1 MTTTNWD
8 LVTQALIKVVILSF
22 LVERSLAVIFD
33 MDGLR
38 ALLKRKGDIKP
49 VVAILVSVGACFAL
63 HLDAIAPLGATGATI
78 AESSDIKWLGYFLTG
93 LVVAGGS
100 AGSVKLFQDILGFR
114 RSSREQIKAVEEL
127 EQQAAATEAR
137 ARVEKAQAEIAV
149 ARSNTMVAG
158 SRVSSAAFAGDSPE
172 QQILL
177 ARMAE
182 RDLKIARGG

>member
-33 MDGLR
+33 MDSLR

-93 LVVAGGS
+93 LVVSGGS
-100 AGSVKLFQDILGFR
+100 AGSKVDPGFQT
-114 RSSREQIKAVEEL
+114 AV
-127 EQQAAATEAR
+127 
-137 ARVEKAQAEIAV
+137 
-149 ARSNTMVAG
+149 
-158 SRVSSAAFAGDSPE
+158 
-172 QQILL
+172 
-177 ARMAE
+177 
-182 RDLKIARGG
+182 

>member
-22 LVERSLAVIFD
+22 LVERSLAVMFD

-38 ALLKRKGDIKP
+38 ALLKRKRDIKP
-49 VVAILVSVGACFAL
+49 IVAILVSVGACFAL
-63 HLDAIAPLGATGATI
+63 HLDAFAPLGAIGATL
-78 AESSDIKWLGYFLTG
+78 AEIKWLGYFLTG
-93 LVVAGGS
+93 LVVSGGS